1 MWLIFLRRCFVLS
14 WTHQSP
20 AESPPV
26 ISLWV
31 GTGEDVSFELALF
44 RKPSKKHKLMMAE
57 LARMLRPSR
66 AHGHKISRGGQKP
79 GCSPSKPEPQGH
91 SVLRGLYPKPHFW

>member
-31 GTGEDVSFELALF
+31 GTGEDVSSELALF

-66 AHGHKISRGGQKP
+66 A
-79 GCSPSKPEPQGH
+79 EPMDTKSAEVVRSQDA
-91 SVLRGLYPKPHFW
+91 PHQSQNHRATRS